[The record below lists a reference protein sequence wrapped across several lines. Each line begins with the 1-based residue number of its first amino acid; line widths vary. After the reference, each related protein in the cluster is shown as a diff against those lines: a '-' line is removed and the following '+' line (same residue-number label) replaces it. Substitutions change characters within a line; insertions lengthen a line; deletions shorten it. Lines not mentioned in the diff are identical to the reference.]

1 MEIELWQLLALLGLT
16 FFASTGL
23 IWALSSQS
31 LGDLK
36 RQLQRDT
43 EVSMAAFLIFL
54 PAQTFWL
61 LVGSTAVP
69 IGLVAYII
77 LAKWWWAL
85 IAALCYLACLPW
97 LRAVLLRQRRQKLE
111 QQLPGALQLLASSL
125 NAGLSLLPA
134 LDLAARQLSPPLKT
148 EFRLLVQ
155 RQRTG
160 DSLALAL
167 SDIYRRSP
175 SALVRFFTF
184 ALETGNKYGGQQVQM
199 LERMARAMQQQHY
212 AKQRMLSLSAQARL
226 QGKIMFVLP
235 IGLFFAIGEVQ
246 QDTKVL
252 LLTTTSGQLLLLLC
266 ACLMLIGVL
275 LTRRLMGRFNDDV

>member
-16 FFASTGL
+16 FFASFGL